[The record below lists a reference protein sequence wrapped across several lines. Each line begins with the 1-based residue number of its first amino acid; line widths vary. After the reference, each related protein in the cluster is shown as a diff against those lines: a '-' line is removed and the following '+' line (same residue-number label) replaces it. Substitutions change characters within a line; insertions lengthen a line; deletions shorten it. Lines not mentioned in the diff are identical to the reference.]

1 MKERLWIVTELY
13 YPELTSTGY
22 YLTKIAEGLADI
34 IDVKVICAQPNY
46 LYKGITAP
54 MNEVRNGVEIFRVY
68 STRLNKNIIPF
79 KLINMTTL
87 SFSVF
92 FKSIFRGFTAGDR
105 VLVVTTPPA
114 LPFIVAVATLFRG
127 ASYTLLI
134 HDNYPEVLVATEKVS
149 SDSILVKLMNFSNRW
164 LYKHAARIIVVGR
177 DMKELLERKTAGLD
191 VTIDFIPNWAELEI
205 VEPRPKE
212 ENQLLKSLNL
222 TDKFV
227 FLYAGNMG
235 YPNDLESL
243 VQCISEM
250 REDDR
255 FHFLFLGTGAKR
267 RWLELQIEKLK
278 LKNVSLLDP
287 RPRHEQIEFL
297 NACDVAIVSL
307 VKGMRGV
314 SVPSRIYNLLAA
326 GKPILAIVDESSEV
340 SKIVEEEGVG
350 WVVEP
355 SQPAVLHE
363 KIIEIYRNK
372 HLLAEMGE
380 RARLTAVSKY
390 SLDHAMN
397 RYREV
402 LMK

>member
-1 MKERLWIVTELY
+1 
-13 YPELTSTGY
+13 
-22 YLTKIAEGLADI
+22 
-34 IDVKVICAQPNY
+34 
-46 LYKGITAP
+46 
-54 MNEVRNGVEIFRVY
+54 
-68 STRLNKNIIPF
+68 
-79 KLINMTTL
+79 
-87 SFSVF
+87 
-92 FKSIFRGFTAGDR
+92 
-105 VLVVTTPPA
+105 
-114 LPFIVAVATLFRG
+114 
-127 ASYTLLI
+127 
-134 HDNYPEVLVATEKVS
+134 
-149 SDSILVKLMNFSNRW
+149 
-164 LYKHAARIIVVGR
+164 
-177 DMKELLERKTAGLD
+177 LD
-191 VTIDFIPNWAELEI
+191 VPIDFIPNWAELEL
-205 VEPRPKE
+205 VEPRPRQ

-250 REDDR
+250 KEDDR
-255 FHFLFLGTGAKR
+255 FHFLFLGTEAKR

-355 SQPAVLHE
+355 SQPGVLHE

-380 RARLTAVSKY
+380 RARLAAVSKY

-397 RYREV
+397 KYREV